1 MSVVRLDRIAAG
13 YASARVLF
21 DLSLH
26 VGAGEV
32 VSLMGRNGM
41 GKSTTLRAIMGLVT
55 VTGGTIA
62 LFDRDITNRPS
73 HVIARAGV
81 GYVPEGR
88 EIFPTLSVRENL
100 LAVAANPR
108 GLAIPWDVD
117 RTVDLFPRLG
127 ERLGQMAG
135 TLSGGEQQML
145 AIGRALMTNPLILLL
160 DEATEGLAPLV
171 REEIWAAL
179 NDNLKAAG
187 QAILIVD
194 QHPKSMMKLAD
205 RHYIL
210 ENGHVIW
217 EGSSPD
223 LAADEDLLHRY
234 LGV

>member
-1 MSVVRLDRIAAG
+1 MIRLDRVAAG
-13 YASARVLF
+13 YGSAQVLF
-21 DLSLH
+21 GLDLQ
-26 VGAGEV
+26 VGPGEV

-41 GKSTTLRAIMGLVT
+41 GKSTTLRAIMGLVR
-55 VTGGTIA
+55 VTGGTVS
-62 LFDRDITNRPS
+62 LFERDITNSPS
-73 HVIARAGV
+73 HVIAQAGV

-88 EIFPTLSVRENL
+88 RIFPTLNVRENL
-100 LAVAANPR
+100 IAVAANAR
-108 GLAIPWDVD
+108 GLSEPWDVD
-117 RTVDLFPRLG
+117 RVVALFPRIG
-127 ERLGQMAG
+127 ERLDQMAG

-160 DEATEGLAPLV
+160 DEATEGLAPLI

-194 QHPKSMMKLAD
+194 QHPKSMMALAD

-217 EGSSPD
+217 EGTSPD
-223 LAADEDLLHRY
+223 LAANEDLLHRY

>member
-1 MSVVRLDRIAAG
+1 MIRLDRVAAG
-13 YASARVLF
+13 YGSAQVLF
-21 DLSLH
+21 GLDLQ
-26 VGAGEV
+26 VGPGEV

-41 GKSTTLRAIMGLVT
+41 GKSTTLRAIMGLVR
-55 VTGGTIA
+55 VTGGTVS
-62 LFDRDITNRPS
+62 LFDRDITNSPS
-73 HVIARAGV
+73 HVIAQAGV

-88 EIFPTLSVRENL
+88 RIFPTLNVRENL
-100 LAVAANPR
+100 IAVAANAR
-108 GLAIPWDVD
+108 GLSEPWDVD
-117 RTVDLFPRLG
+117 RVVALFPRIG
-127 ERLGQMAG
+127 ERLDQMAG

-160 DEATEGLAPLV
+160 DEATEGLAPLI

-194 QHPKSMMKLAD
+194 QHPKSMMALAD

-217 EGSSPD
+217 EGTSPE
-223 LAADEDLLHRY
+223 LAANEDLLHRY

>member
-1 MSVVRLDRIAAG
+1 MSMVRLDRVAAG
-13 YASARVLF
+13 YGAAKVLF
-21 DLSLH
+21 NLSLR
-26 VGAGEV
+26 VERGEV

-41 GKSTTLRAIMGLVT
+41 GKSTTLKAIMGLVT
-55 VTGGTIA
+55 VTDGTVS
-62 LFDRDITNRPS
+62 LFDQSITNDTS
-73 HVIARAGV
+73 YVIARAGV

-88 EIFPTLSVRENL
+88 QIFPTLTVRENL
-100 LAVAANPR
+100 IAIAANPR
-108 GLAIPWDVD
+108 RLAAPWDVD
-117 RTVDLFPRLG
+117 RTVALFPRLG
-127 ERLGQMAG
+127 ERLDQMAG

-160 DEATEGLAPLV
+160 DEATEGLAPMI

-187 QAILIVD
+187 QSILIVD
-194 QHPKSMMKLAD
+194 QHPRSVMELAD

-217 EGSSPD
+217 EGTSPE
-223 LAADEDLLHRY
+223 LADNEDLLHRY